1 MDVLNRQR
9 ACEQLFLLS
18 PLNSDTS
25 PFFVNRKMIWYRKWV
40 GARRCQHWRKYHL
53 LTSYFRFYWMLFLK
67 THQLS
72 LRSIERFYIFCF
84 QLNIDCLFLVFWSWR
99 FNIFFT
105 LRKVQIIP
113 FFFFQIELVSLTF
126 SLSNPFK
133 YCWRKQSMKTENC
146 WVDRSVLC
154 LCYIW
159 SHARTHSCQISDTHK
174 KSKVLV
180 RVYSDTF
187 FPSFSSW
194 L

>member
-1 MDVLNRQR
+1 MEIYSITSNDHPRKKTLWCAEVRTISFQSYRSTLIGSNMDVLNRQR

-105 LRKVQIIP
+105 IRKVQIIP
-113 FFFFQIELVSLTF
+113 FFFF
-126 SLSNPFK
+126 K
-133 YCWRKQSMKTENC
+133 
-146 WVDRSVLC
+146 
-154 LCYIW
+154 
-159 SHARTHSCQISDTHK
+159 
-174 KSKVLV
+174 
-180 RVYSDTF
+180 
-187 FPSFSSW
+187 
-194 L
+194 

>member
-105 LRKVQIIP
+105 LREVQIIP
-113 FFFFQIELVSLTF
+113 FFFFSNRTGFPDIFSFKSFQVLLKKTLYENRKLLSWQKCPLSLLHLVT
-126 SLSNPFK
+126 
-133 YCWRKQSMKTENC
+133 C
-146 WVDRSVLC
+146 
-154 LCYIW
+154 
-159 SHARTHSCQISDTHK
+159 SHT
-174 KSKVLV
+174 LV
-180 RVYSDTF
+180 PNFRHT
-187 FPSFSSW
+187 
-194 L
+194 